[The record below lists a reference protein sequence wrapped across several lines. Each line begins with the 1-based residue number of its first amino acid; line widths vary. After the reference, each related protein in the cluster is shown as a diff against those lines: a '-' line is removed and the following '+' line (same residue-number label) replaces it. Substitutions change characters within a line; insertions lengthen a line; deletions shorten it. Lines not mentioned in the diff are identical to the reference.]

1 MMNWQNR
8 FSPAVNSLPQSGLKK
23 FFDIAKVLDD
33 VVTLGVGEPDFVTP
47 DVILN
52 ACHASMNRGDTG
64 YTSSYGLPELR
75 RAIAKD
81 IANNYQV
88 EYDPASEILVT
99 VGVSE
104 ALDLAMRA
112 LLSPGDEVLIPE
124 PCYVANRA
132 CIVLAGGVPVPVE
145 TFAEEEFVVKPERI
159 RQAITPRT
167 KAIMIGYPNNPTGA
181 IMTRKELLA
190 IAKIAEEYDLLVISD
205 ELYAHLTYEGTH
217 ACFSSLPGMK
227 ERTLLL
233 NGFSKAYAMT
243 GMRVGYALASAELIE
258 AMVNIHQYTIICAS
272 VSAQWSAVEALER
285 GIPDRERMI
294 HSYQV
299 RRQIMVDG
307 FQRLGL
313 PTVTPKGAFYIFPSI
328 KETGLS
334 SAEFAETLLTD
345 KRVALIPGD
354 AFGASGEGY
363 VRCAYASSE
372 ENLHKAFERIEQFLN
387 KLTPVSSK

>member
-1 MMNWQNR
+1 MINWQNR
-8 FSPAVNSLPQSGLKK
+8 FSPSVNALPKSGLKK
-23 FFDIAKVLDD
+23 FFDIAKTMDD

-47 DVILN
+47 EVILN
-52 ACHASMNRGDTG
+52 ACHSTMNRGETG

-81 IANNYQV
+81 IEKNYGV
-88 EYDPASEILVT
+88 DYNPEHEILVT

-104 ALDLAMRA
+104 ALDLAMRV
-112 LLSPGDEVLIPE
+112 LLAPGDEVLIPE

-145 TFAEEEFVVKPERI
+145 TLAEEEFIVKPERI
-159 RQAITPRT
+159 LQAITPRT

-181 IMTRKELLA
+181 IMSKEELSA
-190 IAKIAEEYDLLVISD
+190 IARIAEEHDLLVISD
-205 ELYAHLTYEGTH
+205 ELYAHLTYEGNHT
-217 ACFSSLPGMK
+217 CFSSLPGMR

-243 GMRVGYALASAELIE
+243 GMRVGYALAPSALIE

-272 VSAQWSAVEALER
+272 VSAQWAAVEALEK
-285 GIPDRERMI
+285 GQPDRERMI

-299 RRQIMVDG
+299 RRQIMIDG
-307 FQRLGL
+307 FRHLGL
-313 PTVTPKGAFYIFPSI
+313 PAVTPKGAFYIFPCI
-328 KETGLS
+328 KETGLT
-334 SAEFAETLLTD
+334 SAEFAEQLLTA

-372 ENLHKAFERIEQFLN
+372 TNLHKAFERMDGFLN
-387 KLTPVSSK
+387 S